1 MEKLH
6 YMLGLPRT
14 CSTVLARILNQNP
27 RIFVSNT
34 SPTPYFIDTLHRK
47 AVDWREMIA
56 MEESLGDKAYINFLY
71 SGVKGWYETLTDKPI
86 VISKS
91 KMWAAMFPHTF
102 QFDANSKYLFL
113 VRDLRDIFCSYET
126 QVWRRPTLFENHQET
141 FENRVHMMTD
151 VTKSDKLGPWLGRL
165 PHVME
170 TARKNLD
177 KFMFITQEDF
187 VQYPE
192 EHLETIYNFLEEKN
206 FEHDLDNIPDAP
218 YYEHDAVYQQPISH
232 KVRKKLENI
241 KPRYPDVLTKEQS
254 EYFLT
259 KFKWY
264 YELFY
269 PEEVKQKTVV
279 TLNEVG

>member
-1 MEKLH
+1 
-6 YMLGLPRT
+6 MLGFPRT

-47 AVDWREMIA
+47 ATEWREMLA

-71 SGVKGWYETLTDKPI
+71 SGVKGWYETLTDKPV

-151 VTKSDKLGPWLGRL
+151 VTKPDKLGPWLGRL

-170 TARKNLD
+170 TARKNPD
-177 KFMFITQEDF
+177 KFMFIKQEDF
-187 VQYPE
+187 VQHPK
-192 EHLETIYNFLEEKN
+192 EHLDEIYDFLLEKN
-206 FEHDLDNIPDAP
+206 YEHDLDNIPDAP
-218 YYEHDAVYQQPISH
+218 YYEHDSIYQQPISH

-254 EYFLT
+254 EYFIT